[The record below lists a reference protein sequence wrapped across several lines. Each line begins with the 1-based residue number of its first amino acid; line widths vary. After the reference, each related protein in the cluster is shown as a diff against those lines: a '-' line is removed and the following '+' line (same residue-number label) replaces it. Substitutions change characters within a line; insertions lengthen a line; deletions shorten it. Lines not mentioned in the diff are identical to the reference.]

1 MGSKNY
7 KYGRDEKK
15 NNIRDLPRGLQI
27 DTTTG
32 EGANITKEKI
42 MVPKKKPT
50 KAFMGLGVEVYKKAK
65 ESGAKGLEFLSPLA
79 MVGRIA
85 KGKNKKV
92 AKLPETSTATI
103 TNTESSE
110 QKKTGAAKLRLGGEV
125 SLGKGSDYIKDL
137 ID

>member
-7 KYGRDEKK
+7 KYGRDDKK

-50 KAFMGLGVEVYKKAK
+50 KAFMGLGVEVFKKAK
-65 ESGAKGLEFLSPLA
+65 ESGAKGIEFLSPLA

-85 KGKNKKV
+85 KGKKKV
-92 AKLPETSTATI
+92 AKLPETSTAKI

-110 QKKTGAAKLRLGGEV
+110 QKKTGAAKLSLGGEV

>member
-7 KYGRDEKK
+7 KYGRDDKK

-42 MVPKKKPT
+42 MVPKKKPK
-50 KAFMGLGVEVYKKAK
+50 KAFMGLGVEVFKKAK
-65 ESGAKGLEFLSPLA
+65 ESGAKGIEFLSPLA

-85 KGKNKKV
+85 KGKKKV
-92 AKLPETSTATI
+92 AKLPETSTAKI

-110 QKKTGAAKLRLGGEV
+110 QKKTGAAKLSLGGEV